1 MLTIVQRVSVPSR
14 FLALHQLGRLLEL
27 LGLHE
32 DQRGREELRVCWR
45 GDSGVD
51 HATGEKGLAKKL
63 NRGPKAKRS
72 PVGQSPLPSEKASEM
87 CRSLGA

>member
-51 HATGEKGLAKKL
+51 HATGEKGLAQDHKKL
-63 NRGPKAKRS
+63 KRVPQAKGS
-72 PVGQSPLPSEKASEM
+72 LVSKSPLSSRE
-87 CRSLGA
+87 R